1 MAQNRQSYC
10 SMAVATI
17 SSPRT
22 VMYIKAVNGVTTIQ
36 CPWQAVTLYKA
47 STVPANMVWS
57 RCTRPCPGAL
67 SGFFLITGGKLMFQE
82 IEFNNIT
89 TF

>member
-36 CPWQAVTLYKA
+36 CSWQAVTLYKA
-47 STVPANMVWS
+47 STVPAMVWS

-67 SGFFLITGGKLMFQE
+67 SGFFLDHGWE
-82 IEFNNIT
+82 INVSGNPVQ
-89 TF
+89 